1 MVKNNLS
8 LFSFTRRQRKG
19 IFALVFVIVLLQFM
33 HWFVDFTP
41 VNQNNLTKNKWLS
54 LQDTLMVLNSEK
66 ESLSKIFPFNPNFI
80 SDFKGYKLGLS
91 VQQIDKLHAFRSE
104 NKFVNSAAEFQR
116 VTGISDSLL
125 NVLSPLFKFPEW
137 VNNKKNKKSFEKFAK
152 AKSVLV
158 KKDINLATAED
169 LIKIYGIGDVI
180 AKRILAHRN
189 SLGGFVSL
197 EQLQD
202 IWGLKPEVIKE
213 LENNFILT
221 KMPSLT
227 LIDINNASQKELM
240 QFFYF
245 KYSLAKQILIYRSM
259 NGDIKNIDD
268 LIDIK
273 GFPVEKAKIIA
284 LYLKF

>member
-1 MVKNNLS
+1 MFKNNQS
-8 LFSFTRRQRKG
+8 IFSYTSRQRKG

-33 HWFVDFTP
+33 HWFVEFTP

-54 LQDTLMVLNSEK
+54 LQDTLVVLNREK
-66 ESLSKIFPFNPNFI
+66 ESSSKFFPFNPNFI

-91 VQQIDKLHAFRSE
+91 VQQIDKLHAFRAE

-189 SLGGFVSL
+189 NLGGFVSL

-202 IWGLKPEVIKE
+202 VWGLKPEVIKE